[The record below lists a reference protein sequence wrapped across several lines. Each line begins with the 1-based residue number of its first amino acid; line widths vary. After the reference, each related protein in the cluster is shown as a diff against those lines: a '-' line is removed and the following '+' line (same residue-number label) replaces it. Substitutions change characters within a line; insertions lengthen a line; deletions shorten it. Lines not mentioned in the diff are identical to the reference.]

1 MWLTLTPLMG
11 GSMSQQNRI
20 LAAYGFIRDSKV
32 FSEEEKRKIEAVLY
46 VMANKFLSSKG
57 LKKLK
62 GAMIMMPLG
71 KMLHDEGLAESRNLG
86 LAEGHDL
93 GLTEGRFATIV
104 GLIRNMNPDASFDNI
119 LKILNLE
126 SSCVKKIQKL
136 IQEMPNHTDL
146 QIAQAFL
153 ADK

>member
-1 MWLTLTPLMG
+1 
-11 GSMSQQNRI
+11 MSQQNRI

-32 FSEEEKRKIEAVLY
+32 FFEEEKRKIEAVLY

-71 KMLHDEGLAESRNLG
+71 KMLHDEGLAEGRNLG

>member
-1 MWLTLTPLMG
+1 
-11 GSMSQQNRI
+11 
-20 LAAYGFIRDSKV
+20 
-32 FSEEEKRKIEAVLY
+32 
-46 VMANKFLSSKG
+46 
-57 LKKLK
+57 
-62 GAMIMMPLG
+62 MMPLG
-71 KMLHDEGLAESRNLG
+71 KMLHDEGLAEGRNLG

>member
-1 MWLTLTPLMG
+1 
-11 GSMSQQNRI
+11 
-20 LAAYGFIRDSKV
+20 
-32 FSEEEKRKIEAVLY
+32 
-46 VMANKFLSSKG
+46 MANKFLSSKG

-71 KMLHDEGLAESRNLG
+71 KMLHDEGLAEGRN
-86 LAEGHDL
+86 L

-104 GLIRNMNPDASFDNI
+104 EIIRNTKPDVSFDHI
-119 LKILNLE
+119 VKTLNQE
-126 SSCVKKIQKL
+126 SGCVKKIQKL
-136 IQEMPNHTDL
+136 IQEMPDHTDL